1 MQCSSLDYAVSAV
14 SEKRQYDFYRHNP
27 ESRKE
32 EKRTRQ
38 TAAEGKKD
46 GNWIPKAVCESSSL

>member
-1 MQCSSLDYAVSAV
+1 VSAV

-46 GNWIPKAVCESSSL
+46 GNWIPKTVCESSSL